1 MPGRHPRSLPL
12 QYLHSKDTLHR
23 DLKTENLLLDARC
36 NVKITDFGV
45 ARMQGPPA
53 EMTGMCGS
61 VGWMAPEVGDL
72 LSVPSLLEVAELLF

>member
-1 MPGRHPRSLPL
+1 MPYHPCGLRENMDLKPPSLSL

-23 DLKTENLLLDARC
+23 DLKTENLLLDSKQ

-45 ARMQGPPA
+45 ARLQGDPA

-61 VGWMAPEVGDL
+61 IGWMAPEVGRD
-72 LSVPSLLEVAELLF
+72 SG